1 MELRDCSKGY
11 KIGRALAVVIAVRFL
26 TAPSLETVAALAA
39 ALHVAPAVLFGA
51 EPMGISGERRETL
64 ERINKLLA
72 SGSDAELKRAERV
85 LGALLR
91 G

>member
-1 MELRDCSKGY
+1 MSMPPKRPDARRQRE
-11 KIGRALAVVIAVRFL
+11 AV
-26 TAPSLETVAALAA
+26 
-39 ALHVAPAVLFGA
+39 FGA
-51 EPMGISGERRETL
+51 DPIGISGERRETL